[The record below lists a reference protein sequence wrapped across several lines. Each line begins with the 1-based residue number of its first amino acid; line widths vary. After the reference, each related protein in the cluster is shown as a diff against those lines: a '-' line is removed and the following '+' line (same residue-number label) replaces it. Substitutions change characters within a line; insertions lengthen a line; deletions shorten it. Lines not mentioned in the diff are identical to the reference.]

1 MLVPGAEARVCR
13 ACIVCCSLELSAG
26 VRPSTWVPC
35 SSAGLSTGSATSS
48 EWVAGV
54 MYCPNVVRSVSSGC
68 CCISDWVETC
78 SVDGDSAIVAFR
90 SAGFRSIAANVVAI
104 FPNS

>member
-1 MLVPGAEARVCR
+1 
-13 ACIVCCSLELSAG
+13 
-26 VRPSTWVPC
+26 
-35 SSAGLSTGSATSS
+35 
-48 EWVAGV
+48 

-78 SVDGDSAIVAFR
+78 SVDGDSAIVALR